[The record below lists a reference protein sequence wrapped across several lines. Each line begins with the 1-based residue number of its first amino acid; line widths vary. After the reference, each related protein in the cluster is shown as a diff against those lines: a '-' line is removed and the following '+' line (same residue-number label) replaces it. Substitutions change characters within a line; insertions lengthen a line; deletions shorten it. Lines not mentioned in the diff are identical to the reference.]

1 MALTEIQCKKA
12 EIKNK
17 SYRLSDSN
25 GLSLFV
31 KSTGKSIGLLDL
43 QLMANV
49 NPNLWVNTLK

>member
-12 EIKNK
+12 EIKNN

-31 KSTGKSIGLLDL
+31 ESTGKSIGLLDL